1 MTDVPKTWVGRALV
15 PDATRSSVLVV
26 AGARATL
33 PSWTLEDPEPVDM
46 LRAARAAGVT
56 TPFLREVRQDGDS
69 LHDDEVRTLHE
80 FDAADGPATD
90 GLVWMPFHEALA
102 GRLDAGPF
110 DEDVKAWVDEVRSGA
125 IVAGRSDWARPGWY
139 ERTAA
144 WLDETMA
151 RLGRPVVG
159 SVEQLGSWPVSSFL
173 GADTDAG
180 RVVMKASPS
189 LFAHEPALTQAIH
202 AAHPGSVPSVLAID
216 VDRRLLLMDAFGG
229 STLGAEDAARWA
241 EGLVAMA
248 GIQQA
253 WVGRRSDAIAVGVI
267 DRSLAAL
274 DAEHESLLT
283 DEAASPGLDGES
295 RDRLIANLPRYRE
308 SIARLQDGP
317 VPETLIHG
325 DFHPWNVQR
334 DGDRLLIF
342 DWSDACWSHPFFDV
356 RTCTTRTEDGAAQA
370 SMESA
375 YLESWS
381 GYADHASL
389 RDALRLAAPL
399 TELHLSIS
407 WQRLMPIFEPG
418 VYRFVDT
425 GVQRHLE
432 LALAATDPPA

>member
-1 MTDVPKTWVGRALV
+1 
-15 PDATRSSVLVV
+15 
-26 AGARATL
+26 
-33 PSWTLEDPEPVDM
+33 
-46 LRAARAAGVT
+46 
-56 TPFLREVRQDGDS
+56 
-69 LHDDEVRTLHE
+69 
-80 FDAADGPATD
+80 
-90 GLVWMPFHEALA
+90 
-102 GRLDAGPF
+102 
-110 DEDVKAWVDEVRSGA
+110 
-125 IVAGRSDWARPGWY
+125 
-139 ERTAA
+139 
-144 WLDETMA
+144 
-151 RLGRPVVG
+151 
-159 SVEQLGSWPVSSFL
+159 VEQLGSWPVSSFL

-248 GIQQA
+248 GIQRA
-253 WVGRRSDAIAVGVI
+253 WVGRRADATAVGVV

-274 DAEHESLLT
+274 DAELESLLT

-432 LALAATDPPA
+432 LALAATDPTA